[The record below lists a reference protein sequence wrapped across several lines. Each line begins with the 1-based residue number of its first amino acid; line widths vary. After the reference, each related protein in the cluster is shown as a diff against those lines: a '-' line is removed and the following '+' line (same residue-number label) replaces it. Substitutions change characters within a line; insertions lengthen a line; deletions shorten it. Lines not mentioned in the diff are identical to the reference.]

1 MSLQLQFCG
10 IVKGS
15 DTPADIVNR
24 EEQISVY
31 GVRFDLN
38 TDSDGKVRVSR
49 NGRHFNGH
57 LEHVG
62 KSFRV
67 SFIREKPFKN
77 KAESVKHL
85 VYWYIFDDYKKSISV
100 DNVEWPDGTVSR
112 IITSVTDDAL
122 QLTIWQIEIKIE
134 EARDL
139 IAKLPTGNEDLLGKN
154 RVYKAEIGLKVHR
167 AIELMLKI
175 LLGKSL
181 KEGWNF
187 FKRNNIH
194 WLSVLYDKLEAQDSD
209 IMTSLDAVFQR
220 TVMVH
225 GDPEF
230 GKFQN
235 STSLEIDEVMVTIMP
250 SESITNPGSK
260 HLRDYLVLMDMY
272 YTYGQSYLGDAV
284 QNISEAYLKYVA
296 DAEPYLVFIE
306 TAMREVVNPAVK
318 HLLPSERA
326 Q

>member
-1 MSLQLQFCG
+1 MSLQLQFYG

-31 GVRFDLN
+31 GVRFDLI

-67 SFIREKPFKN
+67 SFIREKPFNN
-77 KAESVKHL
+77 KADSVKHL

-100 DNVEWPDGTVSR
+100 DNVEWPYGTVSR

-175 LLGKSL
+175 LLGMSL
-181 KEGWNF
+181 KEGWKF
-187 FKRNNIH
+187 FKENNIH

-209 IMTSLDAVFQR
+209 ITTKLDAVFQR

-230 GKFQN
+230 GNFRN
-235 STSLEIDEVMVTIMP
+235 PTSLEIDGVTLTIT
-250 SESITNPGSK
+250 SENTTNPGSK
-260 HLRDYLVLMDMY
+260 HLRDHLVLMDMH

-284 QNISEAYLKYVA
+284 RKISEAYLKYVA

-318 HLLPSERA
+318 HLLPSGRT